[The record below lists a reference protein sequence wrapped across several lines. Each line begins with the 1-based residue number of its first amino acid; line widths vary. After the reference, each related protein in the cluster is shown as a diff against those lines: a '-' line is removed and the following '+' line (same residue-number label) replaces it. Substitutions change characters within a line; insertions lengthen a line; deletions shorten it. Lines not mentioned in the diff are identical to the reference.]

1 MSPMN
6 REGFTP
12 DRRGVQQL
20 LASSL
25 VQSGA
30 VRAAQTIE
38 RTAAAIAPRDSG
50 RYAGSFRSRAVKVPT
65 LTGRGGTEHRAGA
78 AVENTAPYAA
88 VVEARRQVLARAARG
103 ART

>member
-1 MSPMN
+1 MSLTT

-20 LASSL
+20 LASSM

-38 RTAAAIAPRDSG
+38 RTAAAIAPRDTG
-50 RYAGSFRSRAVKVPT
+50 QYARSFRSRAVKVPT

-78 AVENTAPYAA
+78 AVENTAPHGA

-103 ART
+103 ARN